1 VVGGGD
7 VVVMFKDGPVARA
20 LIKYLA
26 TPEAAAI
33 WAKRGGYSSP
43 NKNLDPSVYPD
54 EITRTTASA
63 LAKAS
68 TFRFDMSDLAPA
80 TFGGDAEFTDLQAF
94 LKNPSDVSG
103 AASKLESDAK
113 KAYKAS

>member
-1 VVGGGD
+1 
-7 VVVMFKDGPVARA
+7 MFKDNPVSRA
-20 LIKYLA
+20 LVKYLA

-43 NKNLDPSVYPD
+43 NKNLNPSVYPD
-54 EITRTTASA
+54 DITRTTASA

-80 TFGGDAEFTDLQAF
+80 TFGGDAEFTDFQAF
-94 LKNPSDVSG
+94 LKNPSDVDG
-103 AASKLESDAK
+103 AAQKLEADAA
-113 KAYKAS
+113 KAYKSS